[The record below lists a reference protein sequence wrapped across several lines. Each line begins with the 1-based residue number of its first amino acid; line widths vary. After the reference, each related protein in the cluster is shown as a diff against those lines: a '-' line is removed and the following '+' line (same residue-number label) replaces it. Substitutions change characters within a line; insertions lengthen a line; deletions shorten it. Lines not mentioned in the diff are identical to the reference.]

1 MPSVYQLKSA
11 FSDILRPI
19 TQRLAAAGVTA
30 NQVTIA
36 ALAGSVALAAALYF
50 GSLLLNLSPL
60 IWLSVP
66 IWMFIR
72 MALNNIDGMLAR
84 EHDMST
90 PKGAI
95 LNEMGDVV
103 SDSALFLAF
112 AALPGINIPLLVI
125 LALLAV
131 MSEMIGV
138 VAVQI
143 GASRRYDGPSG
154 KSDRALFFGLLG
166 FLYALGVNPGIW
178 SSAVL
183 LLIIVL
189 LAVTIINRAKS
200 ALREVN
206 SNTPSEAD

>member
-60 IWLSVP
+60 TWLSVP

-125 LALLAV
+125 LTLLAV

-166 FLYALGVNPGIW
+166 FLYALGVNPGMW

>member
-19 TQRLAAAGVTA
+19 TQRLAAAGISA

-36 ALAGSVALAAALYF
+36 ALAGSVALAVALYF
-50 GSLLLNLSPL
+50 GSPLLNLSPL

-66 IWMFIR
+66 VWMFIR

-112 AALPGINIPLLVI
+112 TALPGINIPLLVI
-125 LALLAV
+125 LTLLAV

-200 ALREVN
+200 ALREV
-206 SNTPSEAD
+206 SDKAATGSD

>member
-11 FSDILRPI
+11 FSDLLRPL
-19 TQRLAAAGVTA
+19 TNQLANKGVTA
-30 NQVTIA
+30 NQVTVTA
-36 ALAGSVALAAALYF
+36 MLGSVLLAGSLYF
-50 GSLLLNLSPL
+50 STANSLITPLL
-60 IWLSVP
+60 WLSVP
-66 IWMFIR
+66 VWMFIR

-84 EHDMST
+84 EHNMST
-90 PKGAI
+90 PQGAI

-112 AALPGINIPLLVI
+112 AALPGINIPLLVM
-125 LALLAV
+125 LTLLAV

-154 KSDRALFFGLLG
+154 KSDRALFFGVLG
-166 FLYALGVNPGIW
+166 LLYALGINPGTW
-178 SSAVL
+178 STLVL
-183 LLIIVL
+183 LLITVL
-189 LAVTIINRAKS
+189 LVATIVNRAKS

-206 SNTPSEAD
+206 GNTAAEAD

>member
-66 IWMFIR
+66 VWMFIR

-125 LALLAV
+125 LTLLAV

-166 FLYALGVNPGIW
+166 LLYALGINPGIW
-178 SSAVL
+178 STLVL
-183 LLIIVL
+183 LLITIL
-189 LAVTIINRAKS
+189 LVVTLINRARS
-200 ALREVN
+200 ALREV
-206 SNTPSEAD
+206 SDRAESPAD

>member
-1 MPSVYQLKSA
+1 MPSIYQLKSA
-11 FSDILRPI
+11 FSDLLRPV
-19 TQRLAAAGVTA
+19 TNHLANRGITA

-36 ALAGSVALAAALYF
+36 ALAGSVALAAALYI
-50 GSLLLNLSPL
+50 GSMRLNLSPL

-66 IWMFIR
+66 LWMFIR

-84 EHDMST
+84 EHNMST

-125 LALLAV
+125 LTLLAV

-166 FLYALGVNPGIW
+166 LLYALGVNPGMW

-200 ALREVN
+200 ALREV
-206 SNTPSEAD
+206 SDTAVTGSD

>member
-11 FSDILRPI
+11 FSDLLRPL
-19 TQRLAAAGVTA
+19 TNQLANKGVTA
-30 NQVTIA
+30 NQVTVTA
-36 ALAGSVALAAALYF
+36 MLGSVLLAGSLYF
-50 GSLLLNLSPL
+50 STANSLITPLL
-60 IWLSVP
+60 WLSVP
-66 IWMFIR
+66 LWMFIR

-84 EHDMST
+84 EHNMST
-90 PKGAI
+90 PQGAI

-112 AALPGINIPLLVI
+112 AALPGINIPLLVM
-125 LALLAV
+125 LTLLAV

-154 KSDRALFFGLLG
+154 KSDRALFFGVLG
-166 FLYALGVNPGIW
+166 LLYALGINPGTW
-178 SSAVL
+178 STLVL
-183 LLIIVL
+183 LLITVL
-189 LAVTIINRAKS
+189 LVATIVNRAKS

-206 SNTPSEAD
+206 GNTAAEAD

>member
-50 GSLLLNLSPL
+50 GSRLLNLSPL

-66 IWMFIR
+66 VWMFIR

-125 LALLAV
+125 LTLLAV

-166 FLYALGVNPGIW
+166 FLYALGVNPGMW

-200 ALREVN
+200 ALREV
-206 SNTPSEAD
+206 SDKAATGSD

>member
-11 FSDILRPI
+11 FSDLLRPV
-19 TQRLAAAGVTA
+19 TNRLAALGISA
-30 NQVTIA
+30 NQVTVA
-36 ALAGSVALAAALYF
+36 AMLGSIMLALALYF
-50 GSLLLNLSPL
+50 GELQLQISPL
-60 IWLSVP
+60 FWLCVP
-66 IWMFIR
+66 LWMFIR

-84 EHDMST
+84 EHNMAT

-95 LNEMGDVV
+95 LNEMGDVI

-125 LALLAV
+125 LTLLAV

-154 KSDRALFFGLLG
+154 KSDRALFFGVLG
-166 FLYALGVNPGIW
+166 LLYAVGIAPGIW
-178 SSAVL
+178 STLVLILIIIL
-183 LLIIVL
+183 LL
-189 LAVTIINRAKS
+189 VTLINRAHS
-200 ALREVN
+200 ALREVQ
-206 SNTPSEAD
+206 

>member
-1 MPSVYQLKSA
+1 MAQGRIGGDGFWSLPQPVVAGHDGGQA
-11 FSDILRPI
+11 SDNR
-19 TQRLAAAGVTA
+19 
-30 NQVTIA
+30 
-36 ALAGSVALAAALYF
+36 F
-50 GSLLLNLSPL
+50 GG
-60 IWLSVP
+60 
-66 IWMFIR
+66 R
-72 MALNNIDGMLAR
+72 
-84 EHDMST
+84 
-90 PKGAI
+90 
-95 LNEMGDVV
+95 
-103 SDSALFLAF
+103 
-112 AALPGINIPLLVI
+112 
-125 LALLAV
+125 
-131 MSEMIGV
+131 EMIGV